1 MTNLYFNLFSEPKEE
16 LLEKENQLYLYNI
29 FVFFIF
35 HIFFVYN
42 NIYTKYIHFSLKLK
56 IYPCNLDKEVFSKIY
71 IYFPYYIHKKKYSNL
86 FKI

>member
-29 FVFFIF
+29 FVFFKF

-42 NIYTKYIHFSLKLK
+42 NI
-56 IYPCNLDKEVFSKIY
+56 
-71 IYFPYYIHKKKYSNL
+71 
-86 FKI
+86 